1 MFKPALCIHEIFSV
15 AEYKRKGDYPEC
27 DLGTAAAMFMADV
40 KLGAAHPENTGDAL
54 PNFDFAAAKTAWDS
68 MTDDEQKA
76 ALAEATRSRTAL
88 YAELVKAYPDKDA
101 MVKLVEEYFST
112 PVEAE

>member
-1 MFKPALCIHEIFSV
+1 MFRPAFCVPEVFAV
-15 AEYKRKGDYPEC
+15 AEYKRETDYPEC
-27 DLGTAAAMFMADV
+27 DIGTAFSMFMADV

-76 ALAEATRSRTAL
+76 ALAEATKSRTAL
-88 YAELVKAYPDKDA
+88 YAELAKAYPDKAA
-101 MVKLVEEYFST
+101 MVKMVEYYLAA
-112 PVEAE
+112 PEAE